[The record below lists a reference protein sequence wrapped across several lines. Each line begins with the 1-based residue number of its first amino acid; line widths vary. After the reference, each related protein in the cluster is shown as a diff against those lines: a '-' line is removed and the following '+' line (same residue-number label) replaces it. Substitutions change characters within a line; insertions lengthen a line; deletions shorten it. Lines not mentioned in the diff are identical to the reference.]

1 MSDMKFRKVPL
12 VDPHYLNIEKQKRII
27 PSLRFV
33 PQKDVNEQR
42 VAISNKLLELLKIP
56 EKTVKSEA
64 ILEYFDTSDPRFDEY
79 RFVYESEPGFFVP
92 AHLLLPKDRPEKLP
106 LVICLQGH
114 STGMHVSLGR
124 EAYPGK
130 EPIKVKG
137 DRDFGIQ
144 AVSRGY
150 AALCMEQRGFG
161 ELNWFTNPEFKGKFS
176 CHELVWQAAMMGK
189 TLLGERL
196 LDISCA
202 IDACL
207 ASFDFLDESRIGIMG
222 NSGGGTCSFYAASVD
237 ERIKVSM
244 PSCAFCSFVESR
256 GSIHMCD
263 CGYVNGILPYMDMA
277 DIAILIA
284 PRPLVIVSG
293 LYDQLAPYEAVKK
306 AFARVKQIYEAF
318 GAEDNCRHITGP
330 EGHRFYADLAWDTF
344 DQLLNR

>member
-1 MSDMKFRKVPL
+1 MSNTNFKKVTL
-12 VDPHYLNIEKQKRII
+12 VDPLRLNIEKQKRIV
-27 PSLRFV
+27 PSLRFD
-33 PQKDVNEQR
+33 PNKDVFEQKK
-42 VAISNKLLELLKIP
+42 AISEKLLELLKIP

-64 ILEYFDTSDPRFDEY
+64 IIEYYDTSDHRFDEY
-79 RFVYESEPGFFVP
+79 RFVFESEPDFFIP

-114 STGMHVSLGR
+114 STGMHVSIGR

-130 EPIKVKG
+130 EPIKTLG

-161 ELNWFTNPEFKGKFS
+161 ELNGMPDRKFS
-176 CHELVWQAAMMGK
+176 CHELVWQSAMMGK
-189 TLLGERL
+189 TLIGERL

-207 ASFDFLDESRIGIMG
+207 SSFDFLDENRIGIMG
-222 NSGGGTCSFYAASVD
+222 NSGGGTSSFYAACVD

-244 PSCAFCSFVESR
+244 PSCAFCSLVDSW
-256 GSIHMCD
+256 GSVHHCD
-263 CGYVNGILPYMDMA
+263 CGYISDILPYMDMG

-284 PRPLVIVSG
+284 PRPLVVVSG
-293 LYDQLAPYEAVKK
+293 LYDKIAPNEAVKNEFAHVKEIYK
-306 AFARVKQIYEAF
+306 AV
-318 GAEDNCRHITGP
+318 GAENNCRNITGP
-330 EGHRFYADLAWDTF
+330 EGHRFYADLSWDTF
-344 DQLLNR
+344 DELLNF